1 MTIVLLTLAVVCALS
16 GAAVLALFA
25 HSACTH
31 ALEPEL
37 LVIDDPLPGTAPV
50 EIEEALELHAAGEPA

>member
-1 MTIVLLTLAVVCALS
+1 MTIVLLTLAVVCGLS

-31 ALEPEL
+31 VLEPEL
-37 LVIDDPLPGTAPV
+37 LVIDLPQVDVTD
-50 EIEEALELHAAGEPA
+50 EALELRAAGEPA